1 MVCVALYVVLCAC
14 CAVSNKVLC
23 LWIRIVGNSNK
34 IKPHSENKIFL
45 IPIFKN
51 KTSITLKSDFLWP
64 YIWRQP
70 PHKIWTFSSVIF
82 LSLFLVNLL
91 RWKRE
96 TFTIPWNMK
105 KCLLQHLGFFCSTVS
120 FGCSTNSMILFQN
133 MAILLS
139 SSEPLR
145 ISQVS
150 YIDSVDD
157 YSSPWLINAL
167 KHLILH
173 YRNTSKEIEK

>member
-70 PHKIWTFSSVIF
+70 PHKIWTFSSFFCLYFWSIF
-82 LSLFLVNLL
+82 WDEKGKLLQFPGIWKNVSFNTWVSSAQLCHLVAAQTQWYCFKTWLFYSQVLSLYEFH
-91 RWKRE
+91 R
-96 TFTIPWNMK
+96 FPI
-105 KCLLQHLGFFCSTVS
+105 
-120 FGCSTNSMILFQN
+120 
-133 MAILLS
+133 
-139 SSEPLR
+139 
-145 ISQVS
+145 
-150 YIDSVDD
+150 
-157 YSSPWLINAL
+157 
-167 KHLILH
+167 
-173 YRNTSKEIEK
+173 

>member
-1 MVCVALYVVLCAC
+1 MLIIKKKKNRFLRHKAPFL
-14 CAVSNKVLC
+14 
-23 LWIRIVGNSNK
+23 IPDRIVGNSNK
-34 IKPHSENKIFL
+34 IKTHSENKIFL
-45 IPIFKN
+45 ILIFKN
-51 KTSITLKSDFLWP
+51 KTSIASKSDFLWP
-64 YIWRQP
+64 YILRQP
-70 PHKIWTFSSVIF
+70 SHKILTLSSVIF
-82 LSLFLVNLL
+82 LSLFFVKLL

-105 KCLLQHLGFFCSTVS
+105 KRLLHHLGFFCSTVS
-120 FGCSTNSMILFQN
+120 FGCSANSMILFQN

-139 SSEPLR
+139 SSEPLW

-167 KHLILH
+167 QHLILH
-173 YRNTSKEIEK
+173 YTNTSKEIEK